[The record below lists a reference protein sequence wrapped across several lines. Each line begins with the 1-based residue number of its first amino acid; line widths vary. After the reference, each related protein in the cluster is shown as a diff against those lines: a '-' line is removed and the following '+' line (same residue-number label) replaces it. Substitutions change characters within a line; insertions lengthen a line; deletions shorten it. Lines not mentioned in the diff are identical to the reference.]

1 MNRSPVVLITGVLT
15 GIGRATALTFARRG
29 AAVAVSGRHDEAGKA
44 LAGELRDLGARA
56 EFIRADVR
64 FDERLAALAA
74 AVVERFGR
82 LDVAVNNAGTDG
94 EFSPVAELTAG
105 KYATTFDTNVL
116 GTLLSMKHELRVM
129 QQQGSG
135 SIVNVSSI
143 YGQKGFPNAALYVAS
158 KHAIIGITRSA
169 ALEAAPYGVRV
180 NAVGP
185 GPVQTAMLDRVTG
198 GNAQAKAAF
207 LETVPLRRAGEPDE
221 IAEAIVYISSP
232 AAGFLTGQTIFL
244 DGGMTAA

>member
-1 MNRSPVVLITGVLT
+1 VQEL
-15 GIGRATALTFARRG
+15 G
-29 AAVAVSGRHDEAGKA
+29 AA
-44 LAGELRDLGARA
+44 A

-64 FDERLAALAA
+64 FDDQLAALADQTVA
-74 AVVERFGR
+74 RFGR

-94 EFSPVAELTAG
+94 EFSPVAELTAAM
-105 KYATTFDTNVL
+105 YASTFNTNVL
-116 GTLLSMKHELRVM
+116 GTLLSVKHELRVM

-143 YGQKGFPNAALYVAS
+143 YGQKGFPNALLYVAS
-158 KHAIIGITRSA
+158 KHAIIGLTRSA
-169 ALEAAPYGVRV
+169 ALEAASYGVRV

-198 GNAQAKAAF
+198 GDAAAKAAF
-207 LETVPLRRAGEPDE
+207 LATVPQQRAGKPEE
-221 IAEAIVYISSP
+221 IAAAIAYISSP
-232 AAGFLTGQTIFL
+232 DAGFLTGQTIFL